1 MWRLKEFLK
10 NVDSLQLK
18 VLVQKDLVLFGL
30 TVSIAV
36 DDVLDV
42 KVVNQLIILVKPFR
56 HKTFKLK
63 FAKGRRK
70 CYYCSRAQSFK
81 IICKRQ
87 TTLITVMHLYKKKAQ
102 ELFEVF
108 LQKQNIVKI
117 GMNLFVMRYTI
128 LLISAVI

>member
-42 KVVNQLIILVKPFR
+42 KVV
-56 HKTFKLK
+56 
-63 FAKGRRK
+63 
-70 CYYCSRAQSFK
+70 Y
-81 IICKRQ
+81 
-87 TTLITVMHLYKKKAQ
+87 
-102 ELFEVF
+102 
-108 LQKQNIVKI
+108 
-117 GMNLFVMRYTI
+117 
-128 LLISAVI
+128 

>member
-42 KVVNQLIILVKPFR
+42 KVVNGMITLVKPFG
-56 HKTFKLK
+56 HKTLEERAADFNGKL
-63 FAKGRRK
+63 
-70 CYYCSRAQSFK
+70 
-81 IICKRQ
+81 
-87 TTLITVMHLYKKKAQ
+87 
-102 ELFEVF
+102 
-108 LQKQNIVKI
+108 
-117 GMNLFVMRYTI
+117 NLDGEYDWGEPV
-128 LLISAVI
+128 V

>member
-42 KVVNQLIILVKPFR
+42 KVVNGMITLVKPFG
-56 HKTFKLK
+56 HKTLEERAADFNGKLNLDGEYDWGEPVVK
-63 FAKGRRK
+63 EVWNERNIT
-70 CYYCSRAQSFK
+70 SR
-81 IICKRQ
+81 
-87 TTLITVMHLYKKKAQ
+87 
-102 ELFEVF
+102 
-108 LQKQNIVKI
+108 
-117 GMNLFVMRYTI
+117 
-128 LLISAVI
+128 